1 MSKLIR
7 VADSTNQE
15 VALLTIDEFEL
26 LVDMISI
33 GGLYENKDYSKA
45 IDKSISAKEYI
56 FTALNVAENNEKENI
71 EIIISIKYKLK
82 KITEEQSKDI
92 LDIILKH
99 YKFYSTFQ
107 YVDQDEMI
115 NQLIRE
121 KNSLLEAYQKTLTSL
136 PQK

>member
-15 VALLTIDEFEL
+15 VAILTIDEFEL

-33 GGLYENKDYSKA
+33 GGLDSNQTIDSSK
-45 IDKSISAKEYI
+45 KYI
-56 FTALNVAENNEKENI
+56 FDALTVAEENEKENI
-71 EIIISIKYKLK
+71 EMIKSVEYKLK
-82 KITEEQSKDI
+82 EITKEQAKDL
-92 LDIILKH
+92 LDVIFKH

-107 YVDQDEMI
+107 YVEQDEII

-121 KNSLLEAYQKTLTSL
+121 KNRLQEAYENLQQQEK
-136 PQK
+136 